1 MKSLKSIQSI
11 ETQNTFGAISHCDI
25 APEFPNGRGRYR
37 LYLPVFKTMFIVEI
51 RVVLDIENQIS
62 GFGANHGR

>member
-11 ETQNTFGAISHCDI
+11 DTQNTFGAILQCDI
-25 APEFPNGRGRYR
+25 APEFADGRGRYR
-37 LYLPVFKTMFIVEI
+37 LYLPVFKAIIHVEK
-51 RVVLDIENQIS
+51 RVMLETGDQIS